1 MIPRP
6 VAYRI
11 WSACLTG
18 QARHLNDLA
27 SRSAADKA
35 HRRGGLEARQSAE
48 SAAAGR
54 RQAAAIRE
62 RWAQE
67 IRSWIGSEAGPR
79 GGDLPDDLVGLV
91 AAALYSHGE
100 SVARVRELAGPLAP
114 PASEPVR
121 LIRHLL
127 SREPRP

>member
-6 VAYRI
+6 IAYRI

-18 QARHLNDLA
+18 QARHLADLGG
-27 SRSAADKA
+27 RSAIDKA
-35 HRRGGLEARQSAE
+35 HRRAGPEGRASAE

-54 RQAAAIRE
+54 LRDAQRRE
-62 RWAQE
+62 RWAAE
-67 IRSWIGSEAGPR
+67 IRSWIGSDAGPR

-91 AAALYSHGE
+91 AAALYGHGE
-100 SVARVRELAGPLAP
+100 SVARIRELAGPLAP

-127 SREPRP
+127 SQEPH